1 MTDEIWEQAAG
12 HFDDQ
17 QLSSILTVVAMTN
30 FFNRINR
37 ATREQAGKT
46 W

>member
-1 MTDEIWEQAAG
+1 LGATILEI
-12 HFDDQ
+12 
-17 QLSSILTVVAMTN
+17 AMTN

-37 ATREQAGKT
+37 TLREQAGKT